1 MLEKRKPTDLVKPR
15 VSEATAYDLQKYSAA
30 NRVADLE
37 DKVAG
42 LTQTEADADKNGEE
56 FDREAFSKLKEELR

>member
-1 MLEKRKPTDLVKPR
+1 
-15 VSEATAYDLQKYSAA
+15 LQKYSAA